1 MIVVVNYRLNNIG
14 SILAMFRKVGV
25 EAIETSDPND
35 VRRAERIVLPGV
47 GAFDFGMRNLHD
59 MGLAAALTEAV
70 VEHRKPILG
79 ICLGLQLFTQGSDE
93 GKEPGL
99 GWLPARTK
107 RFEFPPMPRPPKIP
121 HIGWNSV
128 SFPNPHPLFSG
139 LDDEA
144 RFYFVHSFHLVS
156 DDPSL
161 VIAKSEYG
169 YDFDVAMA
177 YKNILGVQ
185 FHPEKSHRFGLTL
198 LRNFADWSPHA
209 HA

>member
-25 EAIETSDPND
+25 EAIETSNAEDI
-35 VRRAERIVLPGV
+35 RRAEKIVLPGV
-47 GAFDFGMRNLHD
+47 GSFDFGMRNLHE
-59 MGLAAALTEAV
+59 MGLAPALNEAV
-70 VEHRKPILG
+70 LEHRKPILG
-79 ICLGLQLFTQGSDE
+79 ICLGLQLFTQSSDE
-93 GKEPGL
+93 GREAGL

-107 RFEFPPMPRPPKIP
+107 RFAFPSSPSAPKIP

-128 SFPNPHPLFSG
+128 NFPRPHPLFAG

-156 DDPSL
+156 EDPDL
-161 VIAKSEYG
+161 VIARSEYG

-177 YKNILGVQ
+177 RDNILGVQ
-185 FHPEKSHRFGLTL
+185 FHPEKSHRFGLQL
-198 LRNFADWSPHA
+198 LRNFANWSPHA
-209 HA
+209 RT